1 MNQYKAIYQIREMLQ
16 NLITEYADSDSQLT
30 QKLKTID
37 QELNYFL
44 NRGIDFKQIVD
55 ELDDSIFITDKEGNV
70 LYVNPAYTRNTGITP
85 DRVLNHNVHD
95 LIEKDKL
102 YSGGAIPD
110 VLRTKKSAFRLST
123 TYGTGAPL
131 LGYASGT
138 PVFDSDGNLHQV
150 IASSRPIVT
159 LQALKEDFNTFVR
172 QVQEM
177 NPQNTN
183 TESEKHLSTEM
194 IGKDGT
200 LANIW
205 TLISHV
211 APSDAT
217 VLITGESGAG
227 KEVIADEIYRNSK
240 RNDKPFVKI
249 NCAAIPAHLLESELF
264 GYEKGAFTGADKNG
278 KMGLFELANT
288 GTIFLDEVGEL
299 PLDMQVKLLRVLQEQ
314 EFERIGGR
322 KPVKVDVRVLA
333 ATNRDLEEMVKQ
345 KTFRQ
350 DLYYRLMIFPVHIP
364 PLRERPDDI
373 LPLAQLFLQTLNRK
387 YDFKKYLSP
396 LSAKMMQDYSWP
408 GNIRELRNIIERAV
422 IISNEDEI
430 GPDALH
436 LFTVEDRPETKSRV
450 LDPVKDLKT
459 AMEELELEYINHA
472 YEKYGNVREAAESL
486 GMTPS
491 TFVRKRQKYTKNVD

>member
-1 MNQYKAIYQIREMLQ
+1 MILFGETGVGKEVFAKYIYQHSARK
-16 NLITEYADSDSQLT
+16 N
-30 QKLKTID
+30 KP
-37 QELNYFL
+37 
-44 NRGIDFKQIVD
+44 
-55 ELDDSIFITDKEGNV
+55 FIK
-70 LYVNPAYTRNTGITP
+70 VNC
-85 DRVLNHNVHD
+85 
-95 LIEKDKL
+95 
-102 YSGGAIPD
+102 GAIP
-110 VLRTKKSAFRLST
+110 A
-123 TYGTGAPL
+123 
-131 LGYASGT
+131 
-138 PVFDSDGNLHQV
+138 NLV
-150 IASSRPIVT
+150 
-159 LQALKEDFNTFVR
+159 
-172 QVQEM
+172 
-177 NPQNTN
+177 
-183 TESEKHLSTEM
+183 
-194 IGKDGT
+194 
-200 LANIW
+200 
-205 TLISHV
+205 
-211 APSDAT
+211 
-217 VLITGESGAG
+217 
-227 KEVIADEIYRNSK
+227 
-240 RNDKPFVKI
+240 
-249 NCAAIPAHLLESELF
+249 ESELF

>member
-1 MNQYKAIYQIREMLQ
+1 MVVEDSRTEKVLSMIDRVAPFDTTVILFGETGVGKEVFAKYIYQHSARK
-16 NLITEYADSDSQLT
+16 N
-30 QKLKTID
+30 KP
-37 QELNYFL
+37 
-44 NRGIDFKQIVD
+44 
-55 ELDDSIFITDKEGNV
+55 FIK
-70 LYVNPAYTRNTGITP
+70 VNC
-85 DRVLNHNVHD
+85 
-95 LIEKDKL
+95 
-102 YSGGAIPD
+102 GAIP
-110 VLRTKKSAFRLST
+110 A
-123 TYGTGAPL
+123 
-131 LGYASGT
+131 
-138 PVFDSDGNLHQV
+138 NLV
-150 IASSRPIVT
+150 
-159 LQALKEDFNTFVR
+159 
-172 QVQEM
+172 
-177 NPQNTN
+177 
-183 TESEKHLSTEM
+183 
-194 IGKDGT
+194 
-200 LANIW
+200 
-205 TLISHV
+205 
-211 APSDAT
+211 
-217 VLITGESGAG
+217 
-227 KEVIADEIYRNSK
+227 
-240 RNDKPFVKI
+240 
-249 NCAAIPAHLLESELF
+249 ESELF

-396 LSAKMMQDYSWP
+396 LSVKMMQDYSWP

>member
-1 MNQYKAIYQIREMLQ
+1 MGCTKTNEAVFSNELLDTVIEHSFDGIYITDGQATTIKVNRSYLTISGLKASEVLGVNMKELVNNGTISASGTLMALEEKRPITIQQEFKTGKRALITSSPIFNNKNEIVLVITNVRDVTELYHLKEEASHLKTEGNLLREEILRIRKNHRNQCSMVAEDARTELVLSMIDRVAPLDTTVILFGETGVGKEVFAKYIYQHSAR
-16 NLITEYADSDSQLT
+16 
-30 QKLKTID
+30 
-37 QELNYFL
+37 
-44 NRGIDFKQIVD
+44 
-55 ELDDSIFITDKEGNV
+55 
-70 LYVNPAYTRNTGITP
+70 
-85 DRVLNHNVHD
+85 
-95 LIEKDKL
+95 KDKPFIKVNC
-102 YSGGAIPD
+102 GAIP
-110 VLRTKKSAFRLST
+110 A
-123 TYGTGAPL
+123 
-131 LGYASGT
+131 
-138 PVFDSDGNLHQV
+138 NLV
-150 IASSRPIVT
+150 
-159 LQALKEDFNTFVR
+159 
-172 QVQEM
+172 
-177 NPQNTN
+177 
-183 TESEKHLSTEM
+183 
-194 IGKDGT
+194 
-200 LANIW
+200 
-205 TLISHV
+205 
-211 APSDAT
+211 
-217 VLITGESGAG
+217 
-227 KEVIADEIYRNSK
+227 
-240 RNDKPFVKI
+240 
-249 NCAAIPAHLLESELF
+249 ESELF

-373 LPLAQLFLQTLNRK
+373 LPLAQSFLQALNRK

-396 LSAKMMQDYSWP
+396 LSAKMMQDYNWP

-436 LFTVEDRPETKSRV
+436 LFPVKERPEAKSRV

-491 TFVRKRQKYTKNVD
+491 TFVRKRQKYTKGAD

>member
-1 MNQYKAIYQIREMLQ
+1 
-16 NLITEYADSDSQLT
+16 
-30 QKLKTID
+30 
-37 QELNYFL
+37 
-44 NRGIDFKQIVD
+44 
-55 ELDDSIFITDKEGNV
+55 
-70 LYVNPAYTRNTGITP
+70 
-85 DRVLNHNVHD
+85 
-95 LIEKDKL
+95 
-102 YSGGAIPD
+102 
-110 VLRTKKSAFRLST
+110 
-123 TYGTGAPL
+123 
-131 LGYASGT
+131 
-138 PVFDSDGNLHQV
+138 
-150 IASSRPIVT
+150 
-159 LQALKEDFNTFVR
+159 
-172 QVQEM
+172 
-177 NPQNTN
+177 
-183 TESEKHLSTEM
+183 
-194 IGKDGT
+194 
-200 LANIW
+200 
-205 TLISHV
+205 
-211 APSDAT
+211 
-217 VLITGESGAG
+217 
-227 KEVIADEIYRNSK
+227 
-240 RNDKPFVKI
+240 
-249 NCAAIPAHLLESELF
+249 
-264 GYEKGAFTGADKNG
+264 
-278 KMGLFELANT
+278 MGLFELANT

-314 EFERIGGR
+314 EFERIGGS

>member
-1 MNQYKAIYQIREMLQ
+1 MIDRVAPLDTTVILFGETGVGKEVFAKYIYQHSARK
-16 NLITEYADSDSQLT
+16 N
-30 QKLKTID
+30 KP
-37 QELNYFL
+37 
-44 NRGIDFKQIVD
+44 
-55 ELDDSIFITDKEGNV
+55 FIK
-70 LYVNPAYTRNTGITP
+70 VNC
-85 DRVLNHNVHD
+85 
-95 LIEKDKL
+95 
-102 YSGGAIPD
+102 GAIP
-110 VLRTKKSAFRLST
+110 A
-123 TYGTGAPL
+123 
-131 LGYASGT
+131 
-138 PVFDSDGNLHQV
+138 NLV
-150 IASSRPIVT
+150 
-159 LQALKEDFNTFVR
+159 
-172 QVQEM
+172 
-177 NPQNTN
+177 
-183 TESEKHLSTEM
+183 
-194 IGKDGT
+194 
-200 LANIW
+200 
-205 TLISHV
+205 
-211 APSDAT
+211 
-217 VLITGESGAG
+217 
-227 KEVIADEIYRNSK
+227 
-240 RNDKPFVKI
+240 
-249 NCAAIPAHLLESELF
+249 ESELF

-491 TFVRKRQKYTKNVD
+491 TFVRKRQKYTKDAD

>member
-1 MNQYKAIYQIREMLQ
+1 MIDRVAPLDTTVILFGETGVGKEVFAKYIYQHSARK
-16 NLITEYADSDSQLT
+16 N
-30 QKLKTID
+30 KP
-37 QELNYFL
+37 
-44 NRGIDFKQIVD
+44 
-55 ELDDSIFITDKEGNV
+55 FIK
-70 LYVNPAYTRNTGITP
+70 VNC
-85 DRVLNHNVHD
+85 
-95 LIEKDKL
+95 
-102 YSGGAIPD
+102 GAIP
-110 VLRTKKSAFRLST
+110 A
-123 TYGTGAPL
+123 
-131 LGYASGT
+131 
-138 PVFDSDGNLHQV
+138 NLV
-150 IASSRPIVT
+150 
-159 LQALKEDFNTFVR
+159 
-172 QVQEM
+172 
-177 NPQNTN
+177 
-183 TESEKHLSTEM
+183 
-194 IGKDGT
+194 
-200 LANIW
+200 
-205 TLISHV
+205 
-211 APSDAT
+211 
-217 VLITGESGAG
+217 
-227 KEVIADEIYRNSK
+227 
-240 RNDKPFVKI
+240 
-249 NCAAIPAHLLESELF
+249 ESELF

-288 GTIFLDEVGEL
+288 GTIFLVEVGEL

-436 LFTVEDRPETKSRV
+436 LFTVEDRPETKSRI

-472 YEKYGNVREAAESL
+472 
-486 GMTPS
+486 
-491 TFVRKRQKYTKNVD
+491 

>member
-1 MNQYKAIYQIREMLQ
+1 MILFGETGVGKEVFAKYIYQHSARK
-16 NLITEYADSDSQLT
+16 N
-30 QKLKTID
+30 KP
-37 QELNYFL
+37 
-44 NRGIDFKQIVD
+44 
-55 ELDDSIFITDKEGNV
+55 FIK
-70 LYVNPAYTRNTGITP
+70 VNC
-85 DRVLNHNVHD
+85 
-95 LIEKDKL
+95 
-102 YSGGAIPD
+102 GAIP
-110 VLRTKKSAFRLST
+110 A
-123 TYGTGAPL
+123 
-131 LGYASGT
+131 
-138 PVFDSDGNLHQV
+138 NLV
-150 IASSRPIVT
+150 
-159 LQALKEDFNTFVR
+159 
-172 QVQEM
+172 
-177 NPQNTN
+177 
-183 TESEKHLSTEM
+183 
-194 IGKDGT
+194 
-200 LANIW
+200 
-205 TLISHV
+205 
-211 APSDAT
+211 
-217 VLITGESGAG
+217 
-227 KEVIADEIYRNSK
+227 
-240 RNDKPFVKI
+240 
-249 NCAAIPAHLLESELF
+249 ESELF

-491 TFVRKRQKYTKNVD
+491 TFVRKRQKYTKNAD

>member
-1 MNQYKAIYQIREMLQ
+1 MGYTKTNEAVFSNELLDTVIEHSFDGIYITDGQATTLKVNRSYLTISGLKVSEILGVNMRELVKNGTISASGTLMAMEQKRPITIQQEFKTGKRALITSSPIFNNKNEIVLVITNVCDITELYHLKEEATHLKTEGNLLREELLRIRTSHRNQCSMVVEDSRTEKVLSMIDRVAPLDTTVILFGETGVGKEVFAKYIYQHSARK
-16 NLITEYADSDSQLT
+16 N
-30 QKLKTID
+30 KP
-37 QELNYFL
+37 
-44 NRGIDFKQIVD
+44 
-55 ELDDSIFITDKEGNV
+55 FIK
-70 LYVNPAYTRNTGITP
+70 VNC
-85 DRVLNHNVHD
+85 
-95 LIEKDKL
+95 
-102 YSGGAIPD
+102 GAIP
-110 VLRTKKSAFRLST
+110 A
-123 TYGTGAPL
+123 
-131 LGYASGT
+131 
-138 PVFDSDGNLHQV
+138 NLV
-150 IASSRPIVT
+150 
-159 LQALKEDFNTFVR
+159 
-172 QVQEM
+172 
-177 NPQNTN
+177 
-183 TESEKHLSTEM
+183 
-194 IGKDGT
+194 
-200 LANIW
+200 
-205 TLISHV
+205 
-211 APSDAT
+211 
-217 VLITGESGAG
+217 
-227 KEVIADEIYRNSK
+227 
-240 RNDKPFVKI
+240 
-249 NCAAIPAHLLESELF
+249 ESELF

-491 TFVRKRQKYTKNVD
+491 TFVRKRQKYTKDAD

>member
-1 MNQYKAIYQIREMLQ
+1 MKPESEKKSLRN
-16 NLITEYADSDSQLT
+16 
-30 QKLKTID
+30 
-37 QELNYFL
+37 
-44 NRGIDFKQIVD
+44 
-55 ELDDSIFITDKEGNV
+55 IFISTAPEKNKPFIK
-70 LYVNPAYTRNTGITP
+70 VNC
-85 DRVLNHNVHD
+85 
-95 LIEKDKL
+95 
-102 YSGGAIPD
+102 GAIP
-110 VLRTKKSAFRLST
+110 A
-123 TYGTGAPL
+123 
-131 LGYASGT
+131 
-138 PVFDSDGNLHQV
+138 NLV
-150 IASSRPIVT
+150 
-159 LQALKEDFNTFVR
+159 
-172 QVQEM
+172 
-177 NPQNTN
+177 
-183 TESEKHLSTEM
+183 
-194 IGKDGT
+194 
-200 LANIW
+200 
-205 TLISHV
+205 
-211 APSDAT
+211 
-217 VLITGESGAG
+217 
-227 KEVIADEIYRNSK
+227 
-240 RNDKPFVKI
+240 
-249 NCAAIPAHLLESELF
+249 ESELF

>member
-1 MNQYKAIYQIREMLQ
+1 
-16 NLITEYADSDSQLT
+16 
-30 QKLKTID
+30 
-37 QELNYFL
+37 
-44 NRGIDFKQIVD
+44 
-55 ELDDSIFITDKEGNV
+55 
-70 LYVNPAYTRNTGITP
+70 
-85 DRVLNHNVHD
+85 
-95 LIEKDKL
+95 
-102 YSGGAIPD
+102 
-110 VLRTKKSAFRLST
+110 
-123 TYGTGAPL
+123 
-131 LGYASGT
+131 
-138 PVFDSDGNLHQV
+138 
-150 IASSRPIVT
+150 
-159 LQALKEDFNTFVR
+159 
-172 QVQEM
+172 
-177 NPQNTN
+177 
-183 TESEKHLSTEM
+183 
-194 IGKDGT
+194 
-200 LANIW
+200 
-205 TLISHV
+205 
-211 APSDAT
+211 
-217 VLITGESGAG
+217 
-227 KEVIADEIYRNSK
+227 
-240 RNDKPFVKI
+240 
-249 NCAAIPAHLLESELF
+249 
-264 GYEKGAFTGADKNG
+264 
-278 KMGLFELANT
+278 
-288 GTIFLDEVGEL
+288 
-299 PLDMQVKLLRVLQEQ
+299 MQVKLLRVLQEQ

-430 GPDALH
+430 GPDALR

-491 TFVRKRQKYTKNVD
+491 TFVRKRQKYTKGAD

>member
-1 MNQYKAIYQIREMLQ
+1 MRN
-16 NLITEYADSDSQLT
+16 
-30 QKLKTID
+30 
-37 QELNYFL
+37 
-44 NRGIDFKQIVD
+44 
-55 ELDDSIFITDKEGNV
+55 IFISTAPEKNKPFIK
-70 LYVNPAYTRNTGITP
+70 VNC
-85 DRVLNHNVHD
+85 
-95 LIEKDKL
+95 
-102 YSGGAIPD
+102 GAIP
-110 VLRTKKSAFRLST
+110 A
-123 TYGTGAPL
+123 
-131 LGYASGT
+131 
-138 PVFDSDGNLHQV
+138 NLV
-150 IASSRPIVT
+150 
-159 LQALKEDFNTFVR
+159 
-172 QVQEM
+172 
-177 NPQNTN
+177 
-183 TESEKHLSTEM
+183 
-194 IGKDGT
+194 
-200 LANIW
+200 
-205 TLISHV
+205 
-211 APSDAT
+211 
-217 VLITGESGAG
+217 
-227 KEVIADEIYRNSK
+227 
-240 RNDKPFVKI
+240 
-249 NCAAIPAHLLESELF
+249 ESELF

-396 LSAKMMQDYSWP
+396 LSVKMMQDYSWP

>member
-1 MNQYKAIYQIREMLQ
+1 VKPESEKKSLRN
-16 NLITEYADSDSQLT
+16 
-30 QKLKTID
+30 
-37 QELNYFL
+37 
-44 NRGIDFKQIVD
+44 
-55 ELDDSIFITDKEGNV
+55 IFISTAPEKNKPFIK
-70 LYVNPAYTRNTGITP
+70 VNC
-85 DRVLNHNVHD
+85 
-95 LIEKDKL
+95 
-102 YSGGAIPD
+102 GAIP
-110 VLRTKKSAFRLST
+110 A
-123 TYGTGAPL
+123 
-131 LGYASGT
+131 
-138 PVFDSDGNLHQV
+138 NLV
-150 IASSRPIVT
+150 
-159 LQALKEDFNTFVR
+159 
-172 QVQEM
+172 
-177 NPQNTN
+177 
-183 TESEKHLSTEM
+183 
-194 IGKDGT
+194 
-200 LANIW
+200 
-205 TLISHV
+205 
-211 APSDAT
+211 
-217 VLITGESGAG
+217 
-227 KEVIADEIYRNSK
+227 
-240 RNDKPFVKI
+240 
-249 NCAAIPAHLLESELF
+249 ESELF

-396 LSAKMMQDYSWP
+396 LSVKMMQDYSWP

>member
-1 MNQYKAIYQIREMLQ
+1 MILFGETGVGKEVFAKYIYQHSARK
-16 NLITEYADSDSQLT
+16 N
-30 QKLKTID
+30 KP
-37 QELNYFL
+37 
-44 NRGIDFKQIVD
+44 
-55 ELDDSIFITDKEGNV
+55 FIK
-70 LYVNPAYTRNTGITP
+70 VNC
-85 DRVLNHNVHD
+85 
-95 LIEKDKL
+95 
-102 YSGGAIPD
+102 GAIP
-110 VLRTKKSAFRLST
+110 A
-123 TYGTGAPL
+123 
-131 LGYASGT
+131 
-138 PVFDSDGNLHQV
+138 NLV
-150 IASSRPIVT
+150 
-159 LQALKEDFNTFVR
+159 
-172 QVQEM
+172 
-177 NPQNTN
+177 
-183 TESEKHLSTEM
+183 
-194 IGKDGT
+194 
-200 LANIW
+200 
-205 TLISHV
+205 
-211 APSDAT
+211 
-217 VLITGESGAG
+217 
-227 KEVIADEIYRNSK
+227 
-240 RNDKPFVKI
+240 
-249 NCAAIPAHLLESELF
+249 ESELF

-430 GPDALH
+430 GPDTLH
-436 LFTVEDRPETKSRV
+436 LFTVEDRPETKSRI

-491 TFVRKRQKYTKNVD
+491 TFVRKRQKYTKDAD